1 MKKYTSAPLPFQ
13 GQKRRFVH
21 QLEELA
27 VRLGGGGGATFVDLF
42 GGSGLV
48 SHGLKYTCPHC
59 RVVYNDYNHYGER
72 LANVGRTNE
81 MLRALRPIVSGVTR
95 TRRIDEPVRSQV
107 VAEVER
113 WAKSGYVDW
122 FSLSSNLLF
131 VMNYAHSLEEL
142 VGQTLYNRIRQD
154 DYNVEGYL
162 EGVEVVSMDYRQLFD
177 QFRLASD
184 VVFVL
189 DPPYLSTDCG
199 TYKSDGYWRLTD
211 YLDVLKCLQ
220 GTRFV
225 YFTSSKSAI
234 IELADWM
241 GRNQAIGNPF
251 DGANVHRLHVGGVAL
266 NYDDIM
272 LVKAV

>member
-1 MKKYTSAPLPFQ
+1 M
-13 GQKRRFVH
+13 
-21 QLEELA
+21 
-27 VRLGGGGGATFVDLF
+27 
-42 GGSGLV
+42 
-48 SHGLKYTCPHC
+48 
-59 RVVYNDYNHYGER
+59 VYNDYDHYGER

-113 WAKSGYVDW
+113 WARSGYVDW

-131 VMNYAHSLEEL
+131 TMHYAHSLEEFA
-142 VGQTLYNRIRQD
+142 GQTLYNRIRQD

-177 QFRLASD
+177 QFRLVSD

-199 TYKSDGYWRLTD
+199 MYKNDSYWRLTD

-251 DGANVHRLHVGGVAL
+251 DGAKVHRLHVGSIAL

-272 LVKAV
+272 LVKAI